1 MSDTPPNACAL
12 FHSAVYLTG
21 PTGVGKT
28 EISLRL
34 AEKLDAEILALDAM
48 TLYRGM
54 DIGTA
59 KPGKEQT
66 GRVRHHLL
74 DLVSPQDESSLDLYL
89 KTATDV
95 LVSLAN
101 SGKKAL
107 FVGGSP
113 LYLKACLRGLSDL
126 PPRDDAIRAELERQ
140 AAEEG
145 VMSLYQRLTE
155 FDPVTASKIAATDL
169 RRIVRALE
177 IHSVTGIA
185 PSRLRGKHETVAPST
200 VPVVA
205 ILRDRKSLYDRID
218 RRVEAM
224 FEQGLVEEA
233 RNLPQPLSRSAR
245 QAVGYSEA
253 FDVLEGRMTIQA
265 AIERTQLRT
274 RHYAKHQLT
283 WFRRLEEVRGTNI
296 DGQCESLV
304 IERLMKQIEDTRAR
318 LGPAGDPIL

>member
-1 MSDTPPNACAL
+1 MSDTPPDVCAL
-12 FHSAVYLTG
+12 FRSSVYLTG

-28 EISLRL
+28 DISLRL
-34 AEKLDAEILALDAM
+34 AEELDAEILALDAM

-59 KPGKEQT
+59 KPGKAQT
-66 GRVRHHLL
+66 GRIRHHLI

-89 KTATDV
+89 KAATEV
-95 LVSLAN
+95 LVSLAK

-113 LYLKACLRGLSDL
+113 LYLKACLRGLSEL
-126 PPRDDAIRAELERQ
+126 PPRNDLIREDLERQ
-140 AAEEG
+140 AAAEG
-145 VMSLYQRLTE
+145 VTKLYQRLTE
-155 FDPVTASKIAATDL
+155 VDPATASKVAGTDL

-177 IHSVTGIA
+177 IHAATGTA
-185 PSRLRGKHETVAPST
+185 PSQLRGKHETPAPPT

-205 ILRDRKSLYDRID
+205 ILRDRRSLYDRID
-218 RRVEAM
+218 RRVEDM
-224 FEQGLVEEA
+224 FEQGLIDEA
-233 RNLPQPLSRSAR
+233 RSLPQPLSRSAR

-253 FDVLEGRMTIQA
+253 FEVLEGRMTIEA

-283 WFRRLEEVRGTNI
+283 WFRRLEEVRGLNI
-296 DGQCESLV
+296 EDQSETLV
-304 IERLMKQIEDTRAR
+304 LDRLMKHIESTRA
-318 LGPAGDPIL
+318 GFEPTGDPIL

>member
-1 MSDTPPNACAL
+1 MSDTPPDVCAL
-12 FHSAVYLTG
+12 FRSAVYLTG

-34 AEKLDAEILALDAM
+34 AEELNAEILALDAM
-48 TLYRGM
+48 TLYQGM

-59 KPGKEQT
+59 KPGKAQT
-66 GRVRHHLL
+66 DRIRHHLL

-89 KTATDV
+89 KAATDV
-95 LVSLAN
+95 LVSLAK
-101 SGKKAL
+101 SGRKAL

-126 PPRDDAIRAELERQ
+126 PPRDDAIRGDLERQ

-145 VMSLYQRLTE
+145 VTTLHRRLAE
-155 FDPVTASKIAATDL
+155 IDPETASKIAATDL

-177 IHSVTGIA
+177 IHALTGTA
-185 PSRLRGKHETVAPST
+185 PSQLRGKHETPAPPT

-205 ILRDRKSLYDRID
+205 ILRDRKSLYERID
-218 RRVEAM
+218 RRVEVM
-224 FEQGLVEEA
+224 FEQGLIEEA

-253 FDVLEGRMTIQA
+253 FDVLEGRMTIEA

-283 WFRRLEEVRGTNI
+283 WFRRLEEVRGLNI
-296 DGQCESLV
+296 EGQSETTTL
-304 IERLMKQIEDTRAR
+304 ERLMKHIEATRAGF
-318 LGPAGDPIL
+318 GPPGDPIL